1 MSKTKKPA
9 QEISNRVKVHTQY
22 FSNNGDSVV
31 GVTTVLNTVLAKPAL
46 IHWSW
51 ECGMKGLDYRK
62 MRDKAGDVGTI
73 THLLIMHHLKKTEPD
88 LSEFSP
94 KDVEASQNCMKSFYE
109 WEKQH
114 KLEPLILE
122 IPLVSD
128 IYGFGGTP
136 DFIGKVDGNLEILD
150 YKSGG
155 GHLFDLHHPAFSLQ
169 TTCHRA
175 RLPSK
180 QSPHIKIW

>member
-1 MSKTKKPA
+1 
-9 QEISNRVKVHTQY
+9 
-22 FSNNGDSVV
+22 
-31 GVTTVLNTVLAKPAL
+31 
-46 IHWSW
+46 
-51 ECGMKGLDYRK
+51 
-62 MRDKAGDVGTI
+62 
-73 THLLIMHHLKKTEPD
+73 
-88 LSEFSP
+88 
-94 KDVEASQNCMKSFYE
+94 MKSFYE